1 MPAVG
6 LEPIKQALKALI
18 SQQIFEIVSYF
29 VAYTQFRS
37 EDMYSFIL
45 SSSAFFVSSMM
56 CW

>member
-1 MPAVG
+1 MPVVG
-6 LEPIKQALKALI
+6 LEPIKQALKTLI
-18 SQQIFEIVSYF
+18 FQQILEIVSYF